1 MIDKQF
7 EEKINYPGLLL
18 LQINDIRLAI
28 QAGSTGTIEL
38 EGLGVLIAD
47 ELLEEIKPEIEK
59 INLEYEIEIQEV
71 LKSWTVQTGHPSN
84 NTYKVNMS
92 TGRQIHLNRRRALS
106 NQRILHVIIN
116 TLYQKGMLITNNV
129 NMPSSLVR

>member
-1 MIDKQF
+1 MIEKHF
-7 EEKINYPGLLL
+7 EEKINYPALIL

-28 QAGSTGTIEL
+28 QSGNTGTIEL

-47 ELLEEIKPEIEK
+47 ELMEGINPEIDK
-59 INLEYEIEIQEV
+59 INQEYEMDVQEL

-84 NTYKVNMS
+84 NTFKVSMS
-92 TGRQIHLNRRRALS
+92 QDRQTQLNRKRALA
-106 NQRILHVIIN
+106 NQRILHIIIN
-116 TLYQKGMLITNNV
+116 TLYKKGMLITSSV